1 MILLHILFQ
10 CTIAVIDTVF
20 YLSSYGFS
28 YEYFRGAYIA
38 ISFRKV

>member
-20 YLSSYGFS
+20 YLSSYGLS
-28 YEYFRGAYIA
+28 YEYFRGDYIA
-38 ISFRKV
+38 ISF